1 MKNLKR
7 YFHLRKT
14 LESEKKIMKTYN
26 FVMNLNAYDLN
37 VSVNAETNEE
47 AIELA
52 EINLLESLNLLNHDV
67 IANVV
72 SVSINDDSTKE
83 FV

>member
-1 MKNLKR
+1 MKI
-7 YFHLRKT
+7 F
-14 LESEKKIMKTYN
+14 N
-26 FVMNLNAYDLN
+26 FVMNVNAYDLN

-52 EINLLESLNLLNHDV
+52 EMNLLESLNLLNRDAS
-67 IANVV
+67 ANVV
-72 SVSINDDSTKE
+72 SVSIYDESKEE

>member
-1 MKNLKR
+1 
-7 YFHLRKT
+7 
-14 LESEKKIMKTYN
+14 MKTFN
-26 FVMNLNAYDLN
+26 FVMNVNAYDLN

-52 EINLLESLNLLNHDV
+52 EMNLLESLNLLNRDAS
-67 IANVV
+67 ANVV
-72 SVSINDDSTKE
+72 SVSIYDESKEE

>member
-1 MKNLKR
+1 MKNLER

-14 LESEKKIMKTYN
+14 LESEKKIMKTFN
-26 FVMNLNAYDLN
+26 FVMNVNAYDLN

-52 EINLLESLNLLNHDV
+52 EMNLLESLNLLNRDAS
-67 IANVV
+67 ANVV
-72 SVSINDDSTKE
+72 SVSIYDESKEE